1 MLIRNRKASG
11 FNEIL
16 AVPEHQ
22 PQIVGRRIDGGGY
35 GELLEA

>member
-22 PQIVGRRIDGGGY
+22 PQMK
-35 GELLEA
+35 